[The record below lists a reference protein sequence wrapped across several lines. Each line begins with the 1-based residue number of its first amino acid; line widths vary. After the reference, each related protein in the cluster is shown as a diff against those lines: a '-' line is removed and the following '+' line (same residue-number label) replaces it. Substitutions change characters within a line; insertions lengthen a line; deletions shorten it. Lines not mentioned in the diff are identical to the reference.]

1 MPAYDEEAVLPVSLQ
16 EAVDVLEEIA
26 TDWELIV
33 VDDGSRDATP
43 RILAEWS
50 AREPRIKVLTQAS
63 NQGYSKALARGFR
76 AASKDAVFYTDA
88 DAQFDLREI
97 VRLYPLLAN
106 HDMVSGYRID
116 RKDPP
121 IRLLT
126 SRLYNT
132 LQAVLLDNRVRDVNC
147 AFKLFRRSYFERV
160 ELSSDGFLIDAEL
173 HLRAKKAGMKWTQ
186 VGVRHRPRTHGAT
199 TVRPATIAQTL
210 RELWNLSRSV

>member
-33 VDDGSRDATP
+33 VDDGSRDSTP

-50 AREPRIKVLTQAS
+50 TREPRIKVLTQPS
-63 NQGYSKALARGFR
+63 NRGYSKALARGFR
-76 AASKDAVFYTDA
+76 AASKEAVFYTDA

-126 SRLYNT
+126 SRLFNA
-132 LQAVLLDNRVRDVNC
+132 LQAVLLGNRVRDVNC
-147 AFKLFRRSYFERV
+147 AFKLFRRSYFDRV

-173 HLRAKKAGMKWTQ
+173 HLRAKKAGMSRTQ